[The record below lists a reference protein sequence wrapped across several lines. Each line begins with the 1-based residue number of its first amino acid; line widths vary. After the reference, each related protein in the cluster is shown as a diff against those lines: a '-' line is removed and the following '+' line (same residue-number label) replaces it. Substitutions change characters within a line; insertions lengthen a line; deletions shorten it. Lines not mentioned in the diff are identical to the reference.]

1 MDSVSRLLICSPR
14 PDCISN
20 FAMLYQQNK
29 AHDFGQAHHVDSS
42 AFSFSFLHYNSV
54 YPARLH
60 SLTRYISP
68 WGCLCMRMFCN
79 PSRGA
84 LVFFYVGGGVY
95 DDELGVIREPLGT
108 GVASALIVIRDIPLS
123 ASCTST

>member
-1 MDSVSRLLICSPR
+1 
-14 PDCISN
+14 
-20 FAMLYQQNK
+20 MLYQQNK
-29 AHDFGQAHHVDSS
+29 PRDFGQAHHVDSS

-54 YPARLH
+54 YPARPH

-68 WGCLCMRMFCN
+68 WDCLCMRTFCN

-84 LVFFYVGGGVY
+84 LVFCYVGGDVY
-95 DDELGVIREPLGT
+95 DDVLGVIREPLGT
-108 GVASALIVIRDIPLS
+108 SVASALIVIRDIPLS